1 MLRCHP
7 EEQKLTLKG
16 LVSQLR
22 MWDMSALFTVKVTA
36 MVSAHSLF
44 QLTMHVTEHDS
55 NDPIVYNA
63 VVV

>member
-1 MLRCHP
+1 
-7 EEQKLTLKG
+7 
-16 LVSQLR
+16 

-36 MVSAHSLF
+36 MVSAYSLF